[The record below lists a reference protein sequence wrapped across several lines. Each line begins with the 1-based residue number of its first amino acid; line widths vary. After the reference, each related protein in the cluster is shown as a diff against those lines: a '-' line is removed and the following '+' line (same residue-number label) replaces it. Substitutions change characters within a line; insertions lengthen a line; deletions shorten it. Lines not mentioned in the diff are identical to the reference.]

1 MSHEK
6 TRTRAVDKLINRRL
20 REVRTVTIGKVLAIA
35 SNGYVDVEPQIQL
48 VRRDPESLEETAL
61 DIGRLNGIPIGYYK
75 AGGMVLTLPTDIGD
89 EGLLI
94 ISDRSL
100 DVWKAT
106 GVKNPPTS
114 PRLHDFSDAVF
125 IPFPTSAGSAF
136 QNYNTDAFV
145 VGKEDLTAFININ
158 KTTGAIVCHSDLSV
172 TCEAP
177 TVAVN
182 ADNLNIQGD
191 SGNDSTVAI
200 TGTLSATGV
209 IHSDSNIEGADFV
222 PASGPTYNSH
232 GHAQGN
238 DSRGDSQV
246 KTGAP
251 S

>member
-20 REVRTVTIGKVLAIA
+20 REVRTATIGKVLAVA
-35 SNGYVDVEPQIQL
+35 PNGYVDVDPQIQL
-48 VRRDPESLEETAL
+48 VRRDPITLEETPL
-61 DIGRLNGIPIGYYK
+61 DIGRLNGVPIGYYK
-75 AGGMVLTLPTDIGD
+75 AGGMVLTLPTDVGD

-100 DVWKAT
+100 DLWKVT
-106 GVKNPPTS
+106 GNKNPPNG

-125 IPFPTSAGSAF
+125 IPFPTSAGGAF
-136 QNYNTDAFV
+136 QSYNADAFV
-145 VGKEDLTAFININ
+145 VGKEDLTAFISIN
-158 KTTGAIVCHSDLSV
+158 KTDGAIVCHSDLSV
-172 TCEAP
+172 TCTAP

-182 ADNLNIQGD
+182 ADNLNISGD
-191 SGNDSTVAI
+191 SGSDSTVAI

-209 IHSDSNIEGADFV
+209 IHSDSNVEGADFV
-222 PASGPTYNSH
+222 PASGPTYNNH
-232 GHAQGN
+232 GHEQGN

-246 KTGAP
+246 KTGTP